1 MAGLTVIGTAGMD
14 GTDGTDT
21 LATLPQESF
30 IGHTLLRII
39 MVMDGIMGGI
49 TVGTTDGITDGTTDG
64 GKNKANHV
72 LPLPKDVLMTIKC

>member
-39 MVMDGIMGGI
+39 MDGITVGI
-49 TVGTTDGITDGTTDG
+49 TVGTTDGTTDG